1 MNTTN
6 EKVATELKRL
16 LDDCYETFNWII
28 ESEIWDS
35 IKENS
40 SAEEM
45 MYEIDNFINNHLTKT
60 K

>member
-35 IKENS
+35 IKE
-40 SAEEM
+40 
-45 MYEIDNFINNHLTKT
+45 IDNFINNHLTKT